1 MSPNKTSAKFSLST
15 ITENQLDK
23 TSNKSDYPSYNL
35 QHSPNRNDDSQNS
48 NVIISPPPFFTERRT
63 RKLPKISKFIFLSKR
78 KFYNTITINNS
89 KPVTQSMSHPSLPIY
104 ANVTS
109 KSDTYPLN
117 STPLDKTE
125 TDTPVKIYPKTKY
138 SFPPSF

>member
-1 MSPNKTSAKFSLST
+1 MRPNKTSAKFSLST

-23 TSNKSDYPSYNL
+23 TSNNLDYPSDNL
-35 QHSPNRNDDSQNS
+35 QLSPNRNDDTQNS
-48 NVIISPPPFFTERRT
+48 NGVVTPPPFFTKRRT
-63 RKLPKISKFIFLSKR
+63 RKLLKISKYKFLSKL
-78 KFYNTITINNS
+78 KFYNTITINNA

-104 ANVTS
+104 TNFTS

-125 TDTPVKIYPKTKY
+125 TDTPVKIYSETKY